1 MEKTPK
7 NDAGK
12 KASEQVT
19 ECNKLKEPVAICDQ
33 FDNEVEIMPI
43 EEIDI
48 AKLIVV
54 VRDQQV
60 LIDRDLAMLYQVETK
75 VLNQKVK
82 RNIARFPERYRFQ
95 LTKDEMRELV
105 TNCDRFKSL
114 KHSNS
119 PSYAFTEQGLS
130 MLSAVLSSQKAV
142 DTSIRI
148 MDAFVG
154 MRRYLSSNAHIF
166 QRLDHLEMQQL
177 ENKKWKEQTDEKID
191 LILDKMDANSPKLLT
206 EQIFATGCVWDA
218 WSYVSDLVRS
228 AKQRIVLIDNFV
240 DDRVLSLLDKRSDGV
255 EATIHSRY
263 SESFLTDLQKHNAQQ
278 REIKFTQIP
287 HKNHDRFLII
297 DDEVYLLGASV
308 KDMGVGLCAITK
320 MQTTPET
327 VLGLLGY
334 TLDKYSEN
342 EI

>member
-114 KHSNS
+114 KNSNS
-119 PSYAFTEQGLS
+119 PSYAW
-130 MLSAVLSSQKAV
+130 LSS
-142 DTSIRI
+142 
-148 MDAFVG
+148 
-154 MRRYLSSNAHIF
+154 L
-166 QRLDHLEMQQL
+166 
-177 ENKKWKEQTDEKID
+177 
-191 LILDKMDANSPKLLT
+191 
-206 EQIFATGCVWDA
+206 
-218 WSYVSDLVRS
+218 
-228 AKQRIVLIDNFV
+228 
-240 DDRVLSLLDKRSDGV
+240 
-255 EATIHSRY
+255 
-263 SESFLTDLQKHNAQQ
+263 
-278 REIKFTQIP
+278 
-287 HKNHDRFLII
+287 
-297 DDEVYLLGASV
+297 
-308 KDMGVGLCAITK
+308 
-320 MQTTPET
+320 
-327 VLGLLGY
+327 
-334 TLDKYSEN
+334 
-342 EI
+342 

>member
-1 MEKTPK
+1 MKETQKK
-7 NDAGK
+7 NAGK
-12 KASEQVT
+12 KVSEVIT
-19 ECNKLKEPVAICDQ
+19 ICDKLEEPVAICDQ

-54 VRDQQV
+54 VRDKQV

-177 ENKKWKEQTDEKID
+177 ENKKWKEQT
-191 LILDKMDANSPKLLT
+191 
-206 EQIFATGCVWDA
+206 
-218 WSYVSDLVRS
+218 
-228 AKQRIVLIDNFV
+228 
-240 DDRVLSLLDKRSDGV
+240 
-255 EATIHSRY
+255 
-263 SESFLTDLQKHNAQQ
+263 
-278 REIKFTQIP
+278 
-287 HKNHDRFLII
+287 
-297 DDEVYLLGASV
+297 
-308 KDMGVGLCAITK
+308 
-320 MQTTPET
+320 
-327 VLGLLGY
+327 
-334 TLDKYSEN
+334 
-342 EI
+342 